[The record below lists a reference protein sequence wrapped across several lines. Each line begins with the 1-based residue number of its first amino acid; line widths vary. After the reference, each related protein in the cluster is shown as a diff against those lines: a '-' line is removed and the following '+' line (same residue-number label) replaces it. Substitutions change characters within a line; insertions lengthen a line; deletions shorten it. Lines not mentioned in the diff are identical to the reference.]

1 MLEPLRKLLSLLE
14 LLGKIHEILLLLCLS
29 NIRWQVLELLQIYIR
44 MKSLLKLRS
53 FVFLAKVNLLEEVI
67 LAIEETLKSKVVSV
81 KFSPL
86 IL

>member
-67 LAIEETLKSKVVSV
+67 LAIE
-81 KFSPL
+81 
-86 IL
+86 